1 MSTTFKTPVKSRRGL
16 SFFVGFIGAYL
27 VPIGL
32 NNLLV
37 AIGLRETLSATN
49 TEYIAYGMSG
59 LVLGYACMSI
69 TPVHRVRI
77 LSYLIGSILVMDAIA
92 FFSGRLPLTFLIDR
106 MVFLGSFSFSG
117 IISLFLNTES
127 TTETEKE
134 ANVDG

>member
-37 AIGLRETLSATN
+37 AFGLRETLSATN
-49 TEYIAYGMSG
+49 TEYIAYGVSG

-77 LSYLIGSILVMDAIA
+77 LSYLIGSILVMEDHLVGCNQYVELGYVLFSQAICCTL
-92 FFSGRLPLTFLIDR
+92 RDKLIGEEEI
-106 MVFLGSFSFSG
+106 VFHQK
-117 IISLFLNTES
+117 ISRFCRPMI
-127 TTETEKE
+127 
-134 ANVDG
+134 

>member
-37 AIGLRETLSATN
+37 AFGLRETLSATN
-49 TEYIAYGMSG
+49 TEYIAYGVSG

-92 FFSGRLPLTFLIDR
+92 FFSGRLPLAFLIDR

-117 IISLFLNTES
+117 IISLFLNKES
-127 TTETEKE
+127 TIETD
-134 ANVDG
+134 ANLSG

>member
-37 AIGLRETLSATN
+37 AIGLRESLSATN
-49 TEYIAYGMSG
+49 TEYIAYCISG
-59 LVLGYACMSI
+59 LLLGYATMSI

-77 LSYLIGSILVMDAIA
+77 LSYLIGSILLMDAIA
-92 FFSGRLPLTFLIDR
+92 FFSGRLPLAFLIDR

-117 IISLFLNTES
+117 VLSLLIRNKSSVEIGS
-127 TTETEKE
+127 
-134 ANVDG
+134 GG

>member
-37 AIGLRETLSATN
+37 AIGLRESLSATN
-49 TEYIAYGMSG
+49 TEYIAYCISS
-59 LVLGYACMSI
+59 LLLGYATMSI

-77 LSYLIGSILVMDAIA
+77 LSYLIGSILLMDAIA
-92 FFSGRLPLTFLIDR
+92 FFSGRLPLAFLIDR
-106 MVFLGSFSFSG
+106 MVFLGCFSFSG
-117 IISLFLNTES
+117 VLSLLIRNKSSVEIGS
-127 TTETEKE
+127 
-134 ANVDG
+134 GG

>member
-37 AIGLRETLSATN
+37 ALGLRESLSATN
-49 TEYIAYGMSG
+49 TEYIAYCISG
-59 LVLGYACMSI
+59 LLLGYATMSI

-77 LSYLIGSILVMDAIA
+77 LSYLIGSILLMDAIA
-92 FFSGRLPLTFLIDR
+92 FFSGRLPLAFLIDR
-106 MVFLGSFSFSG
+106 MVFLGFFSFSG
-117 IISLFLNTES
+117 VLSLLIRNKS
-127 TTETEKE
+127 SVET
-134 ANVDG
+134 GSGG

>member
-16 SFFVGFIGAYL
+16 SFFIGFIGAYL

-37 AIGLRETLSATN
+37 VIGLRETLSATN
-49 TEYIAYGMSG
+49 TEYIAYGVSG
-59 LVLGYACMSI
+59 LFLGYACMSI

-92 FFSGRLPLTFLIDR
+92 FFSGRLPLAFLIDR
-106 MVFLGSFSFSG
+106 MVFLSSFSISG
-117 IISLFLNTES
+117 AISLFLNKES
-127 TTETEKE
+127 TIETE
-134 ANVDG
+134 ANADG